1 MNKKKLILLSVLSG
15 LILSFAWW
23 DLMFAPLMLVA
34 FVPLLLMED
43 GISNNLK
50 PEKKTSWKVFLYSYP
65 AFLLW
70 NATTVYWITYSTPL
84 GVAIPFFEAALMS
97 LTFQLAHFC
106 KRSFAVGKAW
116 TDVFFAIFFLAF
128 EQLQLNWDLN
138 FPWLAS
144 GNSFAKY
151 PALVQ
156 WYEYTGVA
164 GGSLWIWLCNIAIFA
179 LVKSI
184 LKRKESNQ
192 VSRIGNAKI
201 IICLLIT
208 LLPITISLIQWF
220 TYTPQQGKAVEV
232 IAVQPNLDP
241 YNEQYDFS
249 PRQVCDKV
257 VELTSR
263 EITPNTD
270 FVLCPESCLQD
281 YAWEE
286 RIESSPSVD
295 YLRKFQN
302 QYPKAEII
310 AGMSSRRILPEGV
323 VTKAA
328 RPFRDVSN
336 RYYECCNIAIK
347 IDRDTNQSS
356 SQLRHK
362 SVLTPFVEK
371 MPFKSAL
378 GFLGDLALD
387 LGGTVGTLGT
397 DEKATLFT
405 SEAKPKTATMICYE
419 SVDGEYVA
427 EFVRKGAEILFI
439 ITNDG
444 WWKDSPGHRQH
455 AAFARLRAIET
466 RRPIAR
472 SANTGISCFV
482 SPKGEQT
489 QQTAYWEEA
498 VIKQELIP
506 QNKIT
511 FYATYGNYIYRAAS
525 FLAVLFLLLSIV
537 SSHLRKKE
545 IGNLI
550 KTQNN
555 V

>member
-43 GISNNLK
+43 SISNNLK
-50 PEKKTSWKVFLYSYP
+50 PEKKTSWKVFLYTFP

-106 KRSFAVGKAW
+106 KRNFAVGKAW

-128 EQLQLNWDLN
+128 ENLQLSWDLN
-138 FPWLAS
+138 FPWLNS
-144 GNSFAKY
+144 GNSFAKF
-151 PALVQ
+151 PSLVQ
-156 WYEYTGVA
+156 WYEYTGVG
-164 GGSLWIWLCNIAIFA
+164 GGSLWIWLSNIAFYA
-179 LVKSI
+179 LTKAY
-184 LKRKESNQ
+184 LERRKSNQ

-201 IICLLIT
+201 ISPILI
-208 LLPITISLIQWF
+208 LIFPIGVSLIQWF
-220 TYTPQQGKAVEV
+220 NYEPQQTKTVEV
-232 IAVQPNLDP
+232 VAVQPNLDP
-241 YNEQYDFS
+241 YNEQFDFS
-249 PRQVCDKV
+249 PRQVCDIIV
-257 VELTSR
+257 DLASR
-263 EITPNTD
+263 KATANTD
-270 FVLCPESCLQD
+270 FIICPESCLQD
-281 YAWEE
+281 FAWEE
-286 RIESSPSVD
+286 RLESSPSVD
-295 YLRKFQN
+295 YLREFQN
-302 QYPKAEII
+302 KYPKAEII

-328 RPFRDVSN
+328 RSFRN
-336 RYYECCNIAIK
+336 MPERHYECCNIAIK
-347 IDRDTNQSS
+347 ISRDTLEAS

-387 LGGTVGTLGT
+387 LGGTVGTLGV
-397 DEKATLFT
+397 DERPIVFD
-405 SEAKPKTATMICYE
+405 SEGKTTTAAMICYE
-419 SVDGEYVA
+419 SVDGEYITQ
-427 EFVRKGAEILFI
+427 FVRKGAEVLFV

-444 WWKDSPGHRQH
+444 WWNDSPGHRQH
-455 AAFARLRAIET
+455 AAFASLRAIET

-489 QQTAYWEEA
+489 QQTQYWTQD
-498 VIKQELIP
+498 VIKQELMP
-506 QNKIT
+506 QSKIT
-511 FYATYGNYIYRAAS
+511 FYALYGNYIYRAAS
-525 FLAVLFLLLSIV
+525 FVAVLFLLLSFV
-537 SSHLRKKE
+537 SSRLQKANKTKE
-545 IGNLI
+545 N
-550 KTQNN
+550 
-555 V
+555 

>member
-1 MNKKKLILLSVLSG
+1 MKKTRLLLLSVLSG
-15 LILSFAWW
+15 LLLSVAWW
-23 DLMFAPLMLVA
+23 DMAFAPLMLVA
-34 FVPLLLMED
+34 FVPLLLIESS
-43 GISNNLK
+43 ISENL
-50 PEKKTSWKVFLYSYP
+50 ESGKKTSWKVFLYSYP

-138 FPWLAS
+138 FPWLAL

-164 GGSLWIWLCNIAIFA
+164 GGTLWIWLSNIAFYA
-179 LVKSI
+179 LTKAY
-184 LKRKESNQ
+184 LERRKSNQ

-201 IICLLIT
+201 ISPILI
-208 LLPITISLIQWF
+208 LIFPIGISLIQWF
-220 TYTPQQGKAVEV
+220 NYEPQQTKAVEV
-232 IAVQPNLDP
+232 VAVQPNLDP

-249 PRQVCDKV
+249 PRQVCDIIV
-257 VELTSR
+257 DLASR
-263 EITPNTD
+263 KATANTD
-270 FVLCPESCLQD
+270 FIICPESCLQD

-295 YLRKFQN
+295 YLREFQN

-328 RPFRDVSN
+328 RSFRN
-336 RYYECCNIAIK
+336 MPERHYECCNIAIK
-347 IDRDTNQSS
+347 ISRDTNQAS

-371 MPFKSAL
+371 MPFKTAL
-378 GFLGDLALD
+378 SFLGDLALD

-444 WWKDSPGHRQH
+444 WWNDSPGHRQH
-455 AAFARLRAIET
+455 AAFASLRAIET

-489 QQTAYWEEA
+489 QHTQYWTQD
-498 VIKQELIP
+498 VIKQELMP
-506 QNKIT
+506 QSKIT
-511 FYATYGNYIYRAAS
+511 FYALYGNYIYRAAS
-525 FLAVLFLLLSIV
+525 FVAVLFLLLSFV
-537 SSHLRKKE
+537 SSRLQKANKTKE
-545 IGNLI
+545 N
-550 KTQNN
+550 
-555 V
+555 

>member
-1 MNKKKLILLSVLSG
+1 MKKTRLLLLSVLSG
-15 LILSFAWW
+15 LLLSVAWW
-23 DLMFAPLMLVA
+23 DMAFAPLMLVA
-34 FVPLLLMED
+34 FVPLLLIESS
-43 GISNNLK
+43 ISENL
-50 PEKKTSWKVFLYSYP
+50 ESGKKTSWKVFLYSYP

-138 FPWLAS
+138 FPWLAL

-164 GGSLWIWLCNIAIFA
+164 GGTLWIWLSNIAFYA
-179 LVKSI
+179 LTKAY
-184 LKRKESNQ
+184 LERRKSNQ

-201 IICLLIT
+201 ISPILI
-208 LLPITISLIQWF
+208 LIFPIGISLIQWF
-220 TYTPQQGKAVEV
+220 NYEPQQTKAVEV
-232 IAVQPNLDP
+232 VAVQPNLDP

-249 PRQVCDKV
+249 PRQVCDIIV
-257 VELTSR
+257 DLASR
-263 EITPNTD
+263 KATANTD
-270 FVLCPESCLQD
+270 FIICPESCLQD

-295 YLRKFQN
+295 YLREFQN

-328 RPFRDVSN
+328 RSFRN
-336 RYYECCNIAIK
+336 MPERHYECCNIAIK
-347 IDRDTNQSS
+347 ISRDTNQAS

-371 MPFKSAL
+371 MPFKTAL
-378 GFLGDLALD
+378 SFLGDLALD

-444 WWKDSPGHRQH
+444 WWNDSPGHRQH
-455 AAFARLRAIET
+455 AAFASLRAIET

-511 FYATYGNYIYRAAS
+511 FYALYGNYIYRAAS
-525 FLAVLFLLLSIV
+525 FLAILFLLLSFV
-537 SSHLRKKE
+537 TSRLQKANKTKE
-545 IGNLI
+545 N
-550 KTQNN
+550 
-555 V
+555 